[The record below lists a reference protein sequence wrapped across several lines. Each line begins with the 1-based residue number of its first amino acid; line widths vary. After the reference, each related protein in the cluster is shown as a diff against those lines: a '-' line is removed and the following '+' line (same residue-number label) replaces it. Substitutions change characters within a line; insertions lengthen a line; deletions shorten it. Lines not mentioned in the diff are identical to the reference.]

1 MLGLVDPEELLAT
14 IEEKI
19 GCIKEEAFSRREI
32 MEKVEK
38 WMGACE
44 EESWLE
50 DYNKVSRKRYR
61 VGVIKPNF
69 QEFLKVRMLLNN

>member
-1 MLGLVDPEELLAT
+1 MLGLVDPEELLAS

-50 DYNKVSRKRYR
+50 DYNKVSRKRYNR
-61 VGVIKPNF
+61 VGVVEPKCCEIIKG
-69 QEFLKVRMLLNN
+69 L